1 MKKLLC
7 ILLLLPLFVSKAYAE
22 TDYAAIGDVFGAQ
35 EMEAPLREEE
45 RGIAGRLS
53 IDGGYDG
60 RGALHRLWTSFL
72 RHCRDAVRE
81 TLGLGTQLT
90 AILLGCSLSSALI
103 ADRKQLLWVE
113 LSGCSASCLLL
124 VGSVNSLVSQTLE
137 TIYRLSDYSRAAL
150 PVVFTAAAASGAP
163 SSAAAK
169 YAAISFA
176 LDVLMSLSQKC
187 IIPLIDAYLAAILA
201 GSLFP
206 NAFLSGAARF
216 CKWTGGILMTG
227 CTLVF
232 TVYLSMTGIVS
243 SALDAAAVKTARTVI
258 STTLPVIGGM
268 IADASAAVLSA
279 AGIVKSCAGVFGLIA
294 VSAISIAPFAVMGVK
309 TLVLK
314 AVSVL
319 AESLDCPRFSA
330 LYAGISTAVSM
341 LMGLLGSCC
350 IMLFLS
356 LVSGMK
362 AVSG

>member
-1 MKKLLC
+1 MKRLLC

-22 TDYAAIGDVFGAQ
+22 TDYAAIGDVFGVR
-35 EMEAPLREEE
+35 EMESPLQEEE
-45 RGIAGRLS
+45 RRIAGQLS
-53 IDGGYDG
+53 VDGGYDS
-60 RGALHRLWTSFL
+60 RGALNRLWMSFL
-72 RHCRDAVRE
+72 RHCRAAVRE
-81 TLGLGTQLT
+81 TLGLGTQLA
-90 AILLGCSLSSALI
+90 AILLCCSLGGTLI
-103 ADRKQLLWVE
+103 DDRKNQIWIE
-113 LSGCSASCLLL
+113 LAGCSASCMLL
-124 VGSVNSLVSQTLE
+124 VGSVNSLVAQT
-137 TIYRLSDYSRAAL
+137 TDAIYRLSDYSRAAL
-150 PVVFTAAAASGAP
+150 PVVFTAAAASGAVG
-163 SSAAAK
+163 SAAAK

-187 IIPLIDAYLAAILA
+187 IIPLIDAYLAAVLA

-243 SALDAAAVKTARTVI
+243 SALDAATVKTARTVI
-258 STTLPVIGGM
+258 SATLPVIGGM
-268 IADASAAVLSA
+268 IADASAAILSA
-279 AGIVKSCAGVFGLIA
+279 AGLVKSCAGVFGLIA

-309 TLVLK
+309 SLVLK
-314 AVSVL
+314 AVSVF
-319 AESLDCPRFSA
+319 AEALDCPRFST
-330 LYAGISTAVSM
+330 LYAGISSAVSM

>member
-7 ILLLLPLFVSKAYAE
+7 VLLLLPLFVTEAWAE
-22 TDYAAIGDVFGAQ
+22 TDFGAVGEVFGVQ
-35 EMEAPLREEE
+35 ELEAPLREEE

-53 IDGGYDG
+53 IDGAYDG

-72 RHCRDAVRE
+72 RHCRDAARE
-81 TLGLGTQLT
+81 TLSLGTQLT
-90 AILLGCSLSSALI
+90 AILLGCSLAGALI
-103 ADRKQLLWVE
+103 AERKHLIWVE

-124 VGSVNSLVSQTLE
+124 VGSVNSLVSQTVDA
-137 TIYRLSDYSRAAL
+137 IYRLSDYSRAAL
-150 PVVFTAAAASGAP
+150 PVVFTAAAAGGAV

-169 YAAISFA
+169 YAAVSFA
-176 LDVLMSLSQKC
+176 LDVLMSLSQNC
-187 IIPLIDAYLAAILA
+187 IIPLIDAYLAAVLA

-216 CKWTGGILMTG
+216 CRWTGGILMTG

-243 SALDAAAVKTARTVI
+243 SSLDAAAVKTARTVI

-268 IADASAAVLSA
+268 VADASAAVLSA
-279 AGIVKSCAGVFGLIA
+279 AGIVKSCTGVFGLIA
-294 VSAISIAPFAVMGVK
+294 VAAISVAPFAVMGVK
-309 TLVLK
+309 TLTLK
-314 AVSVL
+314 AISVL
-319 AESLDCPRFSA
+319 AGALDCPRFST
-330 LYAGISTAVSM
+330 LYGGISSAVSM

-356 LVSGMK
+356 LVSAMK
-362 AVSG
+362 AVNG